1 MSKKT
6 KEIINKEVTRLFNI
20 SDKSRYN
27 DAFTELR
34 RKYRDEDLVNE
45 IQQIFMHR
53 YKSLKKRAHKFA
65 DLFRKRY
72 GSDEKPYHELLNK
85 ARSYAKRH
93 DITDDEFAE
102 FQRIYEQELAGTDKQ
117 EENVIPMTKLMKILG
132 EITVKEQDMEV
143 SESDYKNLQEILK
156 EYEMSKSFHAQTLL
170 QALQYTDVALQARTA
185 IIDRTKH
192 NPNEYIHPVI
202 VAMFLPKINLFESHF
217 LFSNIGQ
224 IINLRYNKKPL
235 ATRPDYELFY
245 SLVTDPND
253 IVCDNHSPMGDLL
266 SRYRI
271 QHHLWNSVIH
281 LRNGQVYNPVFN
293 EFTKMVDNCRLNKY
307 DNPDFTYGRHDGTI
321 LKRLLAAFSFRPTV
335 VATLPVMNVFSAN
348 PYAQNTRA
356 VITAI
361 PMINIKLNAYQ
372 NINRNPVAGARVGGV
387 GFNRILAP
395 TPVALSSALIQPQTF
410 IENNVLVQRISD
422 VVYSRE
428 VLIFYVDR
436 RSHLLQFGSPF
447 NISKLPTAIAGFER
461 ISTYEVEI
469 ECSITIRPQNP
480 DNDKFCLRSVVVAEI
495 SDPIPNSTDPRGIV
509 IGSSAFIFDYLPDAN
524 GEKSCINNP
533 GGLFNQP
540 FNNTNPAGNPNYCN
554 TASNIYHYDPANA
567 LIKHAPYAIYDV
579 INGVG
584 GGNNGIGGISSFN
597 AAGIP
602 GLVNVGNGP
611 GPVVGIPVN
620 GLTQQQ
626 AEDRIRKQGIIF
638 IYQNFNYKK
647 DKEAQIAI

>member
-6 KEIINKEVTRLFNI
+6 KDIINKEVTRLFNI

-34 RKYRDEDLVNE
+34 HKYKDEDLVNE
-45 IQQIFMHR
+45 IQKVFMHR

-72 GSDEKPYHELLNK
+72 GSVEMPYHELLNK

-102 FQRIYEQELAGTDKQ
+102 FQRRYEQELAGTEKH
-117 EENVIPMTKLMKILG
+117 EASVIPMTKLMKVLG

-170 QALQYTDVALQARTA
+170 QALQYQDVALQARTA

-192 NPNEYIHPVI
+192 NPNEYIHPII
-202 VAMFLPKINLFESHF
+202 VAMFLPKIHLFESHF
-217 LFSNIGQ
+217 LFSNIGG
-224 IINLRYNKKPL
+224 IVNLRYNKKPL
-235 ATRPDYELFY
+235 ATKPDYELFH

-253 IVCDNHSPMGDLL
+253 VVCDNHSPMGDLL

-281 LRNGQVYNPVFN
+281 LRNGQVYNPIFN
-293 EFTKMVDNCRLNKY
+293 EFTKMIDNCRLNKY
-307 DNPDFTYGRHDGTI
+307 DNPDFTYGRHDGTV

-335 VATLPVMNVFSAN
+335 VATLPVMNVFSTN

-361 PMINIKLNAYQ
+361 PMINIKLHAYQ
-372 NINRNPVAGARVGGV
+372 NVNRNPNAGARVGGV

-395 TPVALSSALIQPQTF
+395 MQVALSSALIQPQTF

-447 NISKLPTAIAGFER
+447 NIAKLPTAIAGFER

-495 SDPIPNSTDPRGIV
+495 SDPIPNSTDTRGIV

-524 GEKSCINNP
+524 GDKSCNNMP
-533 GGLFNQP
+533 ALGNL
-540 FNNTNPAGNPNYCN
+540 FNNTNLGGNQNNCN
-554 TASNIYHYDPANA
+554 NAISIYHYDPANA
-567 LIKHAPYAIYDV
+567 LTKHAPYAIYDV
-579 INGVG
+579 IAGVAG
-584 GGNNGIGGISSFN
+584 GTGMSTWN
-597 AAGIP
+597 AAGLP
-602 GLVNVGNGP
+602 GLVNIGNP
-611 GPVVGIPVN
+611 GVAGGIPVN
-620 GLTQQQ
+620 GLSQ
-626 AEDRIRKQGIIF
+626 ALAEERIRKQGIIF